1 MTFLESLSFLFEH
14 DLFRKPLNTFRD
26 HALCGRSRGHSD
38 GVARAV
44 PPVLVACRP
53 VAIEIEHEQANGRRQ
68 VAVLS
73 VGVDRGDELRQG
85 HVPLARNLLQTGPES
100 ILETDAG
107 LMTSDDNGAFD
118 HPRFHRSSPVSI
130 RWRSRSRLALA
141 SRSESRTR
149 WALLRPCS
157 SRLAA
162 ASRSASSRCA
172 FLRALRRLT
181 TSPILHSTM

>member
-1 MTFLESLSFLFEH
+1 ML
-14 DLFRKPLNTFRD
+14 RR
-26 HALCGRSRGHSD
+26 RSWGHSD

-68 VAVLS
+68 VAVLTA
-73 VGVDRGDELRQG
+73 GVDGGDELGQG
-85 HVPLARNLLQTGPES
+85 HVSLARDFLQARPES

-107 LMTSDDNGAFD
+107 LVTSDDDGAFD

-141 SRSESRTR
+141 SRS
-149 WALLRPCS
+149 
-157 SRLAA
+157 
-162 ASRSASSRCA
+162 
-172 FLRALRRLT
+172 
-181 TSPILHSTM
+181 